1 MAIYT
6 VHQPPLRNGET
17 SPNPEDFVFVRDGV
31 YVWGFVFGPVWM
43 AWRGLWLVLLLYLVG
58 LSALAATMWLL
69 RVNVALQ
76 TTASF
81 LIAFLTGLEAS
92 SLQRWTLKRRGYKPV
107 GVVVGD
113 DLESAERRFFST
125 WAQSRAP
132 DKPGSRLQP
141 SSLPL
146 RMRDNSPDILGLFPR
161 PDSSR

>member
-6 VHQPPLRNGET
+6 VHQPPLRQGEN
-17 SPNPEDFVFVRDGV
+17 SPDPEDFVFVRDGF
-31 YVWGFVFGPVWM
+31 YFWGFVFGPVWM

-58 LSALAATMWLL
+58 LSLLGVAMWLL

-76 TTASF
+76 LFVSV

-125 WAQSRAP
+125 WTGQTESAP
-132 DKPGSRLQP
+132 TKQP
-141 SSLPL
+141 PKMPL
-146 RMRDNSPDILGLFPR
+146 RMRDDSPEVLGLFPR

>member
-6 VHQPPLRNGET
+6 VHQPPLRRDET
-17 SPNPEDFVFVRDGV
+17 SPNPEDFVFVRDGF
-31 YVWGFVFGPVWM
+31 YVWAFLFGPVWM

-58 LSALAATMWLL
+58 LSALGAAMWVL
-69 RVNVALQ
+69 RVNVGLQ
-76 TTASF
+76 TVVGL

-125 WAQSRAP
+125 WSGQTQA
-132 DKPGSRLQP
+132 DKPATLKQ
-141 SSLPL
+141 SSMPP